1 MSDYKKL
8 IFDRQDAV
16 TTITLNRPEVH
27 NALDRELS
35 AELKEAI
42 LAVRAD
48 RECRVLILRGAGETR
63 RLACPAQVFRSYES
77 LLIQASFGASSTVSL
92 NRNRII
98 IKPRQLWT
106 RTFSAMK
113 FPPLLSVAS
122 RAP

>member
-35 AELKEAI
+35 AELKDAI

-48 RECRVLILRGAGETR
+48 RECRVMVLRGAG
-63 RLACPAQVFRSYES
+63 
-77 LLIQASFGASSTVSL
+77 
-92 NRNRII
+92 N
-98 IKPRQLWT
+98 
-106 RTFSAMK
+106 TFCGD
-113 FPPLLSVAS
+113 
-122 RAP
+122 